1 MEDQLEHLDRS
12 DDGDE
17 VEAHKLIED
26 ESKVDVEK
34 KKYAESADDDEDDVE
49 AHKKR

>member
-12 DDGDE
+12 DDDE
-17 VEAHKLIED
+17 VEAHQFIED
-26 ESKVDVEK
+26 EPKPDAEK
-34 KKYAESADDDEDDVE
+34 KKRAESADDEDDVE

>member
-1 MEDQLEHLDRS
+1 MEGQLEHLDRS

-17 VEAHKLIED
+17 VEAHQFIED
-26 ESKVDVEK
+26 ESKQDLEK
-34 KKYAESADDDEDDVE
+34 KKRAESADDEENDVE

>member
-17 VEAHKLIED
+17 VEAHKFIED
-26 ESKVDVEK
+26 ESKVDIEK
-34 KKYAESADDDEDDVE
+34 RKRADSPDDEDDVE

>member
-26 ESKVDVEK
+26 EPKQDLEK
-34 KKYAESADDDEDDVE
+34 RKHAESPDDEEDDVE
-49 AHKKR
+49 AHKRR

>member
-17 VEAHKLIED
+17 VEAHQFIED
-26 ESKVDVEK
+26 DPKQDAEK
-34 KKYAESADDDEDDVE
+34 KKRAESADDEEDVE